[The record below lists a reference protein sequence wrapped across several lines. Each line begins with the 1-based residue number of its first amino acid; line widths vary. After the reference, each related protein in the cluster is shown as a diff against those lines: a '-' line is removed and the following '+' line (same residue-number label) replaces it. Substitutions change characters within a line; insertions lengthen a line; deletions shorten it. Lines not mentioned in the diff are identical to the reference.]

1 VPVTTAVDTAF
12 EAYVEA
18 RGAALVRFAV
28 VLTGDDHRAEDIV
41 QDVLAKAYL
50 KWNRIVRVEQPDVY
64 IRRMVIN
71 ASRSWWRRPTNRETP
86 VDRSLDT
93 AVPASLG
100 GGDLSSR
107 IAERDSMWRLITTL
121 SARQRAVLALRYYE
135 DLDDDTIASILHCSP
150 ATVRVHAL
158 RALTALRERFAA
170 DRPSGEEQ

>member
-1 VPVTTAVDTAF
+1 VPVTTAVDVTF

-50 KWNRIVRVEQPDVY
+50 KWNRIVRVELPDVY

-86 VDRSLDT
+86 VERSLDT
-93 AVPASLG
+93 GAG
-100 GGDLSSR
+100 DDLSTR

-158 RALTALRERFAA
+158 RALAALRERFTA
-170 DRPSGEEQ
+170 DQPSGEEQ

>member
-1 VPVTTAVDTAF
+1 MTTAVDAAF

-50 KWNRIVRVEQPDVY
+50 KWNRIVRVELPDVY

-71 ASRSWWRRPTNRETP
+71 ASRSWWRRPTNRELP
-86 VDRSLDT
+86 ADRSLDT
-93 AVPASLG
+93 VAG
-100 GGDLSSR
+100 GGDIGTR

-150 ATVRVHAL
+150 ATVRVHAQ
-158 RALTALRERFAA
+158 RALTALRKRFTA
-170 DRPSGEEQ
+170 DQPSGEEQ

>member
-1 VPVTTAVDTAF
+1 MPVRTSVDTAF

-50 KWNRIVRVEQPDVY
+50 KWDRIVRAELPDVY
-64 IRRMVIN
+64 IRRMVVN

-93 AVPASLG
+93 AA
-100 GGDLSSR
+100 GGDLSTR
-107 IAERDSMWRLITTL
+107 IAERDSVWRLIAAL
-121 SARQRAVLALRYYE
+121 SPRQRAVLALRYYE
-135 DLDDDTIASILHCSP
+135 DLDDETIARILNCSP
-150 ATVRVHAL
+150 ATVRVHAM
-158 RALTALRERFAA
+158 RALTALREWF
-170 DRPSGEEQ
+170 DQSTGEEQ

>member
-1 VPVTTAVDTAF
+1 MPVTTAVDAAF

-50 KWNRIVRVEQPDVY
+50 KWNRIVRVELPDVY

-86 VDRSLDT
+86 VERSPE
-93 AVPASLG
+93 PAA
-100 GGDLSSR
+100 GGDLSTR

-150 ATVRVHAL
+150 VTVRVHAL

-170 DRPSGEEQ
+170 GLPSGEEQ

>member
-1 VPVTTAVDTAF
+1 MPVTTAADTAF
-12 EAYVEA
+12 EAYVET

-50 KWNRIVRVEQPDVY
+50 KWDRIVRAELPDVY

-86 VDRSLDT
+86 VARSPDT
-93 AVPASLG
+93 AAGDDLG
-100 GGDLSSR
+100 TR

-121 SARQRAVLALRYYE
+121 SRRQRAVLALRYYE
-135 DLDDDTIASILHCSP
+135 DLDDETIARILHCSP
-150 ATVRVHAL
+150 ATVRVHAM
-158 RALTALRERFAA
+158 RALAALRERCQ
-170 DRPSGEEQ
+170 PEGEEQ

>member
-1 VPVTTAVDTAF
+1 VTTAVETAF
-12 EAYVEA
+12 EAYVET

-50 KWNRIVRVEQPDVY
+50 KWDRIVRAELPDVY

-86 VDRSLDT
+86 IARSLDT
-93 AVPASLG
+93 AGCESAG
-100 GGDLSSR
+100 DDLSTG

-135 DLDDDTIASILHCSP
+135 DLDDATIASILHCSP
-150 ATVRVHAL
+150 ATVRVHAM
-158 RALTALRERFAA
+158 RALTALRERFTA
-170 DRPSGEEQ
+170 DQSSGEEQ

>member
-41 QDVLAKAYL
+41 QEVLARAYL
-50 KWNRIVRVEQPDVY
+50 KWNRIVRAEQPDVY

-86 VDRSLDT
+86 VERSLDT
-93 AVPASLG
+93 AAG
-100 GGDLSSR
+100 EDLSTR

-135 DLDDDTIASILHCSP
+135 DLDDETIARILHCSP
-150 ATVRVHAL
+150 ATVRVHAM
-158 RALTALRERFAA
+158 RALTALRERCQ
-170 DRPSGEEQ
+170 PEGEEQ